1 VTYDPDAHRQAERAQ
16 YLRLVA
22 AGPGWHAYALAKAR
36 RLVKEDPTLHGDL
49 VEAVTSAIN
58 QETADAL

>member
-1 VTYDPDAHRQAERAQ
+1 MSYDPAAHREAERAQ
-16 YLRLVA
+16 CLRLVA
-22 AGPGWHAYALAKAR
+22 AGPGWHAYALAKAK

-58 QETADAL
+58 QETANV